1 MHKIMKTYF
10 PGTCMVFTLVM
21 LSTIIT
27 NALYGDFS
35 DYHMYMLEIL
45 GMIILF
51 YALDHFISKINFKT
65 YRSYVLTGYTS
76 MLIIYLGL
84 GKVLG
89 WFQFTISNIISVTIP
104 FTLIYIGIYSYFRYM
119 GRKEADRI
127 NQLLNQ

>member
-1 MHKIMKTYF
+1 MHKIMKFYF
-10 PGTCMVFTLVM
+10 PGTCIVFTLAM
-21 LSTIIT
+21 LSTTIT

-51 YALDHFISKINFKT
+51 YALDNFISKINFKT

-76 MLIIYLGL
+76 MLIVYLGL
-84 GKVLG
+84 GKVFG

>member
-21 LSTIIT
+21 LSTTIT
-27 NALYGDFS
+27 NALYGDFN

-51 YALDHFISKINFKT
+51 YALDYFISKINFKT
-65 YRSYVLTGYTS
+65 YRSYVLTGYTI

-84 GKVLG
+84 GKVFG
-89 WFQFTISNIISVTIP
+89 WFRFTISNIISVTIP
-104 FTLIYIGIYSYFRYM
+104 FTLICIGIYSYFRYM
-119 GRKEADRI
+119 GRKGSR
-127 NQLLNQ
+127 

>member
-1 MHKIMKTYF
+1 MHKIMKFYF
-10 PGTCMVFTLVM
+10 PGTCMVFTLAM
-21 LSTIIT
+21 LSTTIT

-51 YALDHFISKINFKT
+51 YTLDNFISKINFKT

-84 GKVLG
+84 GKVFG
-89 WFQFTISNIISVTIP
+89 WFRFTISNIISVTIP
-104 FTLIYIGIYSYFRYM
+104 FTLICIGIYSYFRYM

>member
-1 MHKIMKTYF
+1 MPYM
-10 PGTCMVFTLVM
+10 
-21 LSTIIT
+21 
-27 NALYGDFS
+27 GDFS

-65 YRSYVLTGYTS
+65 YRSYVLTGYTI

-84 GKVLG
+84 GKVFG